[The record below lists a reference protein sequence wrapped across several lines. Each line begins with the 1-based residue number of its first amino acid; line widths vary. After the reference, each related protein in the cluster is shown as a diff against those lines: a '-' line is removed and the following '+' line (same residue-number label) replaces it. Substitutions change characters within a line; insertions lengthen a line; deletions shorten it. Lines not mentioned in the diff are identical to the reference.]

1 LEQFVQDLAF
11 WIYPA
16 IFILM
21 WLENA
26 GLPLPSQTVA
36 LIAAAF
42 AGQGKLDVWLVG
54 TAAFSGGFLGY
65 TTGYWLGWRGGRKL
79 VERYGKYVF
88 ITPKRF
94 ALAEKAFYKHGNK
107 AVFFGRYLPF
117 LCMWAGNLAGIAK
130 IEWRKFLIINF
141 FGTLVWAIYQ
151 TTLGYIFGRSW
162 DMLARATNNVG
173 LTIAIVIG
181 LIVLFVIVKKI
192 VKSRQ
197 PRRPQDIP
205 SANADEA

>member
-1 LEQFVQDLAF
+1 MEQFVQSLGL
-11 WIYPA
+11 WIYIA

-26 GLPLPSQTVA
+26 GLPLPSQTIV

-54 TAAFSGGFLGY
+54 LAAFAGGFLGY
-65 TTGYWLGWRGGRKL
+65 TSGYWVGLHGGRKL
-79 VERYGKYVF
+79 IDRYGKYVF

-117 LCMWAGNLAGIAK
+117 LCMWAGNLAGIAR
-130 IEWRKFLIINF
+130 INWHKFLIINLI
-141 FGTLVWAIYQ
+141 GTLVWAIYQ
-151 TTLGYIFGRSW
+151 TTLGYVFGRSW
-162 DMLARATNNVG
+162 DMLTQATNNVG
-173 LTIAIVIG
+173 LTIAVVVAIIT
-181 LIVLFVIVKKI
+181 LFVVIKKWL
-192 VKSRQ
+192 KSRQ
-197 PRRPQDIP
+197 PRRPQEIP
-205 SANADEA
+205 FKSDKL